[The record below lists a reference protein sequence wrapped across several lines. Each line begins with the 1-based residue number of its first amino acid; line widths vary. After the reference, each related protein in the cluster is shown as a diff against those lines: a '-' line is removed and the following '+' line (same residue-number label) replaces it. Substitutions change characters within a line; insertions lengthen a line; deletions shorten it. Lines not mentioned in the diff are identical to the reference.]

1 MSHDA
6 INSKVPEQKVS
17 QNLGLS
23 SRLTKA
29 TLTSPLTPLFLIVA
43 ILVGLLAVIS
53 IPREEEPQISAFLL
67 FLRTL
72 YRAVS
77 ASFFFFNASASTF
90 FGENLQI

>member
-53 IPREEEPQISAFLL
+53 IPREEEPQISVPMIDISVAAPGMFSLWPN
-67 FLRTL
+67 R
-72 YRAVS
+72 
-77 ASFFFFNASASTF
+77 
-90 FGENLQI
+90 